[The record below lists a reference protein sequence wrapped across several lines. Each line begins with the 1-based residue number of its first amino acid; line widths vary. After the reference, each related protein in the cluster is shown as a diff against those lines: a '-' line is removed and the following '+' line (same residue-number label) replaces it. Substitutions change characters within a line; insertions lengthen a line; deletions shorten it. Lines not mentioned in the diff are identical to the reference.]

1 MQQSIL
7 PDLAVAAAAAAAAHH
22 EFLSAGGTPTA
33 TSAINQAA
41 ANENSLLRGLGGG
54 PGGVGVRQP
63 SGPHPFPPPHLSSIL
78 HANSQTHRELI
89 QHQLQLHHH
98 HQQQLQGKLDCTYI
112 HLSLFNK

>member
-22 EFLSAGGTPTA
+22 EFLSAGGTSTA
-33 TSAINQAA
+33 SSAINQAV

-63 SGPHPFPPPHLSSIL
+63 SGPHQFPPPHLSSIL
-78 HANSQTHRELI
+78 HASSQTHRDLI

-98 HQQQLQGKLDCTYI
+98 HQQQLQGKLNCT
-112 HLSLFNK
+112 HMQGSPFNK